1 MRDIRKDKKY
11 FEEYLTKADQR
22 LLKFNEVLE
31 LGKIKFPNNK
41 EKEREGNGFL
51 LDISLYK
58 LNALYSMGKEIDS
71 IRKYYYEVVE
81 YMKKGW
87 NFKSYNT
94 MLWMV
99 SWGILLDA
107 SSKVM
112 ESLHELQSKSKK
124 EDFLIDYLFHANN
137 SNWKINTK
145 ELLFPKD
152 FKTLQ
157 ELVQLGDKEEMINK
171 LKYYLENEWYKIY
184 DDTGWHESH
193 NHYEKIYSGYWSWE
207 SGAIAKILQLND
219 KDLKNLPY
227 YPYDLV
233 HYKGN

>member
-1 MRDIRKDKKY
+1 MRDTRKNMQY
-11 FEEYLTKADQR
+11 FEEYLFEEEKR
-22 LLKFNEVLE
+22 LINYKNLVNEV
-31 LGKIKFPNNK
+31 KHKFPNDS
-41 EKEREGNGFL
+41 EKHRKVYGMVLNLSIF
-51 LDISLYK
+51 K
-58 LNALYSMGKEIDS
+58 LSAMYSMGTDINLIK
-71 IRKYYYEVVE
+71 KYYYEVVV

-87 NFKSYNT
+87 SYKSYNT

-107 SSKVM
+107 SSEVM

-157 ELVQLGDKEEMINK
+157 ELVQLDDKEEMINK

-193 NHYEKIYSGYWSWE
+193 NHCEKIYSGYWSWE

-219 KDLKNLPY
+219 IDLKNLPY